1 MVGAQEILVTVI
13 SLTGDGLSLSHGES
27 QLEIP
32 QYLLDLFGL
41 DAANGSSP
49 FPWDRTYHEETDR
62 RRELR
67 LEGKL
72 MLDELWDI
80 EQLSGEREP

>member
-1 MVGAQEILVTVI
+1 MVSAQDTI
-13 SLTGDGLSLSHGES
+13 GDGDIANRRRSSWSHGES

-72 MLDELWDI
+72 MLDELWDV